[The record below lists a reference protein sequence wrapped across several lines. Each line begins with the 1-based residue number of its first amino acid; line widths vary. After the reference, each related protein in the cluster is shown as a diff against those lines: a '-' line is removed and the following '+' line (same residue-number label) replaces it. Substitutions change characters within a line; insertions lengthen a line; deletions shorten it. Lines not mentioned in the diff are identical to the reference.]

1 MSSIAAFKLHYC
13 LHIFKCHDVSLSRKV
28 WRQLYSVEMRELMT
42 YDVTDVKC
50 DHSYL
55 YEHAQKKIWEK
66 EVKTIFAA
74 QQQLMRDHF

>member
-1 MSSIAAFKLHYC
+1 
-13 LHIFKCHDVSLSRKV
+13 
-28 WRQLYSVEMRELMT
+28 MRELMT

-74 QQQLMRDHF
+74 QQQLMTDHF